1 MRQSRTR
8 PRHGRADRGE
18 ATAQIVILTP
28 ILILLIFLGI
38 QAAIYFHSANV
49 ASAAASQAAAAGSR
63 HGSGIAE
70 ATAAAQQ
77 TLADLGDSG
86 QAQTL
91 ATQDGAFVRVTVQV
105 DVPRILPFFPD
116 TVSRTAIEPN
126 ERFVPESDR

>member
-1 MRQSRTR
+1 MRARR
-8 PRHGRADRGE
+8 PRADRGE
-18 ATAQIVILTP
+18 ATVQIVILTP
-28 ILILLIFLGI
+28 ILILLVFLGV

-49 ASAAASQAAAAGSR
+49 AAAAASQGAAAGSR
-63 HGSGIAE
+63 QGSGIAD

-86 QAQTL
+86 QAQTV
-91 ATQDGAFVRVTVQV
+91 AEQDGAFVRVTVQI
-105 DVPRILPFFPD
+105 DVPRILPFFPE